1 MKTTILTIFASALL
15 AGSVAQAA
23 SAHEQHRHTARVFRQ
38 APVVA
43 DQSYRNSYAAYRPFG
58 APNYSYDDWQARDE
72 AAMSSGIA
80 GH

>member
-1 MKTTILTIFASALL
+1 MKTTIPMILASALL

-23 SAHEQHRHTARVFRQ
+23 SAHEQHRHARVFRE
-38 APVVA
+38 APVA
-43 DQSYRNSYAAYRPFG
+43 AGQSWRNSYATYRPYA